1 MTVNILTLSWLFL
14 SGSESNHWLGVLFT
28 TKDDE
33 QVARH
38 LGLVFLGEL
47 CNLLLFDRLESHL
60 DHADSA
66 VHNLFLRGDNS
77 LGLLFLEH

>member
-1 MTVNILTLSWLFL
+1 M

-28 TKDDE
+28 TKNDE
-33 QVARH
+33 QVASQ

-66 VHNLFLRGDNS
+66 VHNFFLRGDNS